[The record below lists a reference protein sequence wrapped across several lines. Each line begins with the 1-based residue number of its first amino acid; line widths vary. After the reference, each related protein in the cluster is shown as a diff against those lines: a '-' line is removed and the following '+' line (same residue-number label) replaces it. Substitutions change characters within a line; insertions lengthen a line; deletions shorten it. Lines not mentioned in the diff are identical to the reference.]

1 MTDRGQVF
9 DLGYKPY
16 EGERLGRSAA
26 VRAIYRDGLRR
37 VLGLRRRA
45 RSKILPWSLIAI
57 ALFPALIFVTLS
69 VFIADFGADQDL
81 EFFTAPQYFELLS
94 VVTIL
99 FIALAASEL
108 LVPDRIYGTLSVYA
122 SRPVNMWDYIAA
134 RAASLATVVVAFL
147 LIPQILLVIGQGAV
161 SDAGF
166 FSYLGDHFEDI
177 WKSAITAALYLL
189 AYAPLA
195 FLIASLAAKPSFATG
210 IYAGV
215 IFIGDGA
222 SSGLVE
228 SGNDIFGLAPI
239 GHHARYV
246 RDAIFDVNLL
256 EWIPER
262 AGFDEWVSLVV
273 ILVVA
278 AVSFFFIARRYRSL
292 L

>member
-16 EGERLGRSAA
+16 EGERLGRSGSFL
-26 VRAIYRDGLRR
+26 AIYRDGLRR
-37 VLGLRRRA
+37 VLGIRRRA
-45 RSKILPWSLIAI
+45 RSKLLPWSLIAI
-57 ALFPALIFVTLS
+57 ALFPAVIFVTLS
-69 VFIADFGADQDL
+69 VFLADFGADEDL

-122 SRPVNMWDYIAA
+122 SRPLNMRDYIAA
-134 RAASLATVVVAFL
+134 RAASLATVVVGFL
-147 LIPQILLVIGQGAV
+147 LVPQILLLIGQAAV
-161 SDAGF
+161 AGDGF
-166 FSYLGDHFEDI
+166 FSYVGDHYDDL
-177 WKSAITAALYLL
+177 WKSALTALVYLL
-189 AYAPLA
+189 AYAPVA
-195 FLIASLAAKPSFATG
+195 FLIASLAQKPSFATG

-228 SGNDIFGLAPI
+228 SGNDIFGLAAI
-239 GHHARYV
+239 GHHARYL
-246 RDAIFDVNLL
+246 RDAIFDVDLL
-256 EWIPER
+256 EWIPEQ

-278 AVSFFFIARRYRSL
+278 AISAFFIARRYRSL

>member
-16 EGERLGRSAA
+16 EGERLGRSGA
-26 VRAIYRDGLRR
+26 VPAIYRDGLRR
-37 VLGLRRRA
+37 VLGFRRRA
-45 RSKILPWSLIAI
+45 RSKIVPWSLIAL
-57 ALFPALIFVTLS
+57 ALFPAIIFVTLS
-69 VFIADFGADQDL
+69 VFLADFGADADL

-122 SRPVNMWDYIAA
+122 SRPLNMWDYIAA
-134 RAASLATVVVAFL
+134 RAASLATVIVGFL
-147 LIPQILLVIGQGAV
+147 LVPQVLLLVGQGAV
-161 SDAGF
+161 ANEGF
-166 FSYLGDHFEDI
+166 FSYVGDHSDDL
-177 WKSAITAALYLL
+177 WKSALTALVYLI

-195 FLIASLAAKPSFATG
+195 FLIASLAQKPSFATG

-215 IFIGDGA
+215 MFVGSGA
-222 SSGLVE
+222 TSGLVD
-228 SGNDIFGLAPI
+228 SGNDIFALAALD
-239 GHHARYV
+239 HHPRYL
-246 RDAIFDVNLL
+246 RDAIFDSNIQA
-256 EWIPER
+256 WIPER

-273 ILVVA
+273 IVVVA
-278 AVSFFFIARRYRSL
+278 AISLLFIARRYRVL